1 MKTLKETNYRL
12 QSFPEGNGN
21 HYKLARNGTLCSTSY
36 NLLRVSSV
44 IVKLS
49 LHVSSLS
56 QGVLRHLMN
65 LLIDS
70 DNVYLWYSYMTLGS
84 TKPVQG

>member
-12 QSFPEGNGN
+12 QYYPEGNGN
-21 HYKLARNGTLCSTSY
+21 HYNLARTGTLCSPCY

-49 LHVSSLS
+49 LHASRVSH
-56 QGVLRHLMN
+56 GVLKRLMN

-70 DNVYLWYSYMTLGS
+70 ENVYLWYMTLGS